1 LDRSARPLRGTAL
14 MEDGAID
21 ALEAIRTRRS
31 LRQLEPRPVPRALLD
46 EALALACLAP
56 APHHTRPWRYVIVSP
71 ARRDALAA
79 AMGAAWRARLERD
92 GHAEELIAR
101 LLRKSHRQIT
111 TAPALV
117 LACLTHE
124 GLRDWPDERRAR
136 NEWAMAQQS
145 IGAGMQNLMLAAHAL
160 GLASYW
166 ISAPLFAPEAVAAAL
181 SLPEDYVAQA
191 FVALGYPAAGAAPK
205 PRPPADTSRLIM
217 ER

>member
-1 LDRSARPLRGTAL
+1 
-14 MEDGAID
+14 MEDRAMD

-31 LRQLEPRPVPRALLD
+31 LRQLDPRPVPRALLD

-71 ARRDALAA
+71 ERREALAET
-79 AMGAAWRARLERD
+79 MGAAWRADLERD
-92 GHAEELIAR
+92 GHPEALIAR

-111 TAPALV
+111 AAPALV

-166 ISAPLFAPEAVAAAL
+166 ISAPLFAPDAVREAL
-181 SLPEDYVAQA
+181 SLPDAYVAQA
-191 FVALGYPAAGAAPK
+191 FVVLGYPAEGAAPK
-205 PRPPADTSRLIM
+205 ARPEIDGSRLIV

>member
-1 LDRSARPLRGTAL
+1 
-14 MEDGAID
+14 MEDRAMD

-31 LRQLEPRPVPRALLD
+31 LRQLDPRPVPRALLD

-71 ARRDALAA
+71 ERREALAET
-79 AMGAAWRARLERD
+79 MGAAWRADLERD
-92 GHAEELIAR
+92 GHPEALIAR

-111 TAPALV
+111 AAPALV

-166 ISAPLFAPEAVAAAL
+166 ISAPLFAPEAVREAL
-181 SLPEDYVAQA
+181 SLPADYVAQA
-191 FVALGYPAAGAAPK
+191 FVVLGYPAEGAVPK
-205 PRPPADTSRLIM
+205 ARPEGDASRLIV